1 MGRKEKSA
9 DPRAGPADLSDL
21 SDLSDTLWGIPP
33 QLNPAASCTVA
44 SGATPPPH
52 AAASII
58 WWDFFGG
65 LSASK
70 HIGLFDKWI
79 YAYDH
84 ERDVPIEEL
93 AGVLMWVGYPPTFA
107 RRRATPPKLY
117 DNSRRKRKPAEAAA

>member
-1 MGRKEKSA
+1 MRETSR
-9 DPRAGPADLSDL
+9 PTRNRYTPHP
-21 SDLSDTLWGIPP
+21 DTLAITALR
-33 QLNPAASCTVA
+33 QRPAQAWFALLTEVQDPFVRS
-44 SGATPPPH
+44 

-93 AGVLMWVGYPPTFA
+93 AGVLMWGGYPPTFA